1 MNKKLF
7 LLAMLVMVLAFGMM
21 VVGCD
26 DDPESGGKDALDGTT
41 WKGAYG
47 GYNITL
53 KFNSPNYTLTN
64 SQGGASETENGTYT
78 ISGDTVTLTK
88 KSGSS
93 TTGTF
98 SGNTLTVQGV
108 TLTKQ

>member
-1 MNKKLF
+1 MNKRIF
-7 LLAMLVMVLAFGMM
+7 LLAILVMALVFGMT

-26 DDPESGGKDALDGTT
+26 DDPNSSKKDELDGTT

-78 ISGDTVTLTK
+78 ISGSNVTLTK
-88 KSGSS
+88 SSGSS
-93 TTGTF
+93 ATGTF